1 MIYLFYGNNQF
12 SIDNEIKKIIKENK
26 IEEIDK
32 VKYDL
37 EQTNISNIL
46 DDALTTSLFENK
58 KLIIVENS
66 YIFTGVNSKKEIDHN
81 IDYLNTYL
89 NSPSTDT
96 ILIFITNNEKI
107 DERKKI
113 TKSIKKNYIIKEF
126 NNNNSN
132 EYIMNY
138 NIDKETFNYLKN
150 YVGNDNYVI
159 ENELKKIT
167 LYKNDNSKITKE
179 DINKI
184 SSKNIDI
191 DLFSFIDKIIMKNKK
206 EALLIYNE
214 LKKYNEEPI
223 KLIVMV
229 ANQIRIMYQSKE
241 LLKRGYTEKNIS
253 ETLNIHPYRVK
264 LAIEKSYTYDS
275 KILLDYLKKL
285 ADMDENIKKGLID
298 KYSAFELFII
308 TM

>member
-12 SIDNEIKKIIKENK
+12 SIHKKIKKIIKENK

-89 NSPSTDT
+89 NNPSTDT

-167 LYKNDNSKITKE
+167 LYKKDNSKITKE

-191 DLFSFIDKIIMKNKK
+191 DLFNFIDKIIMKNKK